1 MSGGLMQIGEV
12 AERVGLSLRTIRY
25 WDEVG
30 LVVPSERSTGG
41 FRLYNDADLARLA
54 LVKKMKPLD
63 LTIDEM
69 RDLVTTLDAISS
81 SAGGIEPEDPLLAR
95 LAMFRA
101 MVDARLEKL
110 RIQLDELDGLSHELG
125 AVANRA
131 VAPAAPPVGAAGQP
145 ARSEPVDP

>member
-69 RDLVTTLDAISS
+69 RDLVTTLDAIESPPD
-81 SAGGIEPEDPLLAR
+81 GVIEPEDPLLAR

-125 AVANRA
+125 VVANRA
-131 VAPAAPPVGAAGQP
+131 AVPAGPP
-145 ARSEPVDP
+145 SELRVNPPGHSE